1 MYSLRLAFS
10 LCLLFHSFVRLLSG
24 IVLFCFVFAV
34 VVVVVVA
41 AFVFPVLIRVCFYFK
56 QSSQILVMTCP
67 VL

>member
-34 VVVVVVA
+34 VVVA

>member
-34 VVVVVVA
+34 VVVVAA
-41 AFVFPVLIRVCFYFK
+41 AFVLSLIH
-56 QSSQILVMTCP
+56 I
-67 VL
+67 

>member
-34 VVVVVVA
+34 VVVAVS
-41 AFVFPVLIRVCFYFK
+41 VFPVLIRVCFYFK